1 MPFILGIDY
10 DEMRAVAR
18 EFERSAASE
27 TDVLTQ
33 AGQVSQAALDA
44 WDGVASD
51 EFGAQAQACAAR
63 SAPLPGMLT
72 RIAGIL
78 RDTADI
84 VQEAEERARREIE
97 ERLRRGEVKA

>member
-1 MPFILGIDY
+1 MSFILGIDY

-18 EFERSAASE
+18 EFERGAAGE

-33 AGQVSQAALDA
+33 AGQATQQALEA
-44 WDGVASD
+44 WDGIASD
-51 EFGAQAQACAAR
+51 EFSAQAQSCAAR
-63 SAPLPGMLT
+63 SAQLPGMLS

-78 RDTADI
+78 RDTAHI

-97 ERLRRGEVKA
+97 DRLRRGGA

>member
-1 MPFILGIDY
+1 MSFILGIDY

-18 EFERSAASE
+18 EFERGAAGA

-33 AGQVSQAALDA
+33 TGQATQAALDA

-51 EFGAQAQACAAR
+51 EFGAQAQSCAAR
-63 SAPLPGMLT
+63 AAPLPGMLS

-78 RDTADI
+78 RDTADM
-84 VQEAEERARREIE
+84 VQEAEERARREID
-97 ERLRRGEVKA
+97 ERLRRGEI